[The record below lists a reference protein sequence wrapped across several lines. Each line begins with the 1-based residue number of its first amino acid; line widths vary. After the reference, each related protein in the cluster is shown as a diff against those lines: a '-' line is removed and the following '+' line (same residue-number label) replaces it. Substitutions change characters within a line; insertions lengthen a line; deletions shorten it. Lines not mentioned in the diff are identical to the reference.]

1 MSSLYA
7 LSHMVQGHGG
17 SKGFVPLDGRK
28 NN

>member
-7 LSHMVQGHGG
+7 LSHMGQGHGG
-17 SKGFVPLDGRK
+17 SKGFMPLGDRK